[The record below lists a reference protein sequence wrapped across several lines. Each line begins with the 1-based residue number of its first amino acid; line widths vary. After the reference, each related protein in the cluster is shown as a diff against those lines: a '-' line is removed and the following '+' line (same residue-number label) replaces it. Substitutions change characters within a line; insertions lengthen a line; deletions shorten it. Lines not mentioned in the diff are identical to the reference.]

1 MSVWMLICALIG
13 TIYGAVDFF
22 PGKSAL
28 YLKMVTCG
36 VGCQMFSRLF
46 YVVYI
51 MTQGNKPDG
60 FHIGFLGMAGSFL
73 FFLSAN
79 YGQMDTLVDDGT
91 AAFRKTRLE
100 ALLVP
105 CVLLAIYVLFFQQ
118 ARDMESRIS
127 VGFMALFLIPCSYY
141 HFKHIIIYDVESGLI
156 RQLRAYNI
164 LALFYAFFVM
174 IEYIAGFLRIV
185 WLYAVSGTGTG
196 LVSLALVPVLKR
208 GYEKWIREA

>member
-1 MSVWMLICALIG
+1 MWMFVCALLG
-13 TIYGAVDFF
+13 TLYGMVNFF

-46 YVVYI
+46 LVIY
-51 MTQGNKPDG
+51 MLTQGSMPEG

-79 YGQMDTLVDDGT
+79 YGQMDTLVDDGS
-91 AAFRKTRLE
+91 AAFRKTRLA
-100 ALLVP
+100 ALFAP
-105 CVLLAIYVLFFQQ
+105 LALSGMYVLFFLE
-118 ARDMESRIS
+118 AKDMGSRIS
-127 VGFMALFLIPCSYY
+127 VGFLSLFLIPCAYY
-141 HFKHIIIYDVESGLI
+141 HFKHIIIYDVELGFI
-156 RQLRAYNI
+156 RQFKAYNI

-174 IEYIAGFLRIV
+174 LEYITGSIKII
-185 WLYAVSGTGTG
+185 WLYAASCAGTG

-208 GYEKWIREA
+208 GYEKWIREV

>member
-1 MSVWMLICALIG
+1 MSVWMFICALIG
-13 TIYGAVDFF
+13 TTYGAADFF

-51 MTQGNKPDG
+51 MTQGSTPDG

-127 VGFMALFLIPCSYY
+127 VGFMALL
-141 HFKHIIIYDVESGLI
+141 L
-156 RQLRAYNI
+156 L
-164 LALFYAFFVM
+164 LALFVLEKRERLVVGYILAGATVCILLSKANTVLYRALGQNMLYFGDYGIAHYGGDRKGFACTCFCFSD
-174 IEYIAGFLRIV
+174 IE
-185 WLYAVSGTGTG
+185 
-196 LVSLALVPVLKR
+196 
-208 GYEKWIREA
+208 